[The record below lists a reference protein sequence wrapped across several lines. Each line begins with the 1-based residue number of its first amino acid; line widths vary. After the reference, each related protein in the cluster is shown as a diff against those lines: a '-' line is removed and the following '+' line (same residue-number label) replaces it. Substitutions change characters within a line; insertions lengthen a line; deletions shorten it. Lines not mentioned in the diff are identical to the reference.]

1 MTTTLPYHQNFSV
14 DLLIAYGRMRE
25 RMREKRVRKFWRS
38 SAFTLTYLGFICVG
52 VAIAPVA
59 PMIQWYAGEAAQ
71 AARNLPAAF
80 SKRSGSGGSIA
91 HQGIGALPQNAD
103 KPYVL
108 TARQD
113 ALELAGK
120 VHEIKIPLEMA
131 SAKALSGN
139 VKTVKSAAVSA
150 VAKKSVTTAVVHDNR
165 VIIPAI
171 KVDMP
176 IITGDDGAR
185 ALLKGAWLIPGTSTF
200 DKGGNSVISCH
211 RYLYTKGPRT
221 CFNLDKLKEGDAIIV
236 QWNGKQ
242 YHYKIRM
249 GKVVSPKEVSILNN
263 SRESILTIFT
273 CTPVFTSTN
282 RLYYIADL
290 IETKS
295 LTKTALQ

>member
-1 MTTTLPYHQNFSV
+1 MRTSMTTTLPYHQHLSV

-25 RMREKRVRKFWRS
+25 RVREKRARKFWRS
-38 SAFTLTYLGFICVG
+38 SAFTLTYIGFICIG
-52 VAIAPVA
+52 VAIAPIA

-71 AARNLPAAF
+71 ATRNLPRAL
-80 SKRSGSGGSIA
+80 SKQVA
-91 HQGIGALPQNAD
+91 HAEVGVLPQNAD

-108 TARQD
+108 KARQD
-113 ALELAGK
+113 ALELTGK
-120 VHEIKIPLEMA
+120 VHEIKAPRETA
-131 SAKALSGN
+131 SVKAPKENS
-139 VKTVKSAAVSA
+139 SA
-150 VAKKSVTTAVVHDNR
+150 VIAAAASNAAKKSNTTAADNR

-176 IITGDDGAR
+176 IVIGDNGER

-200 DKGGNSVISCH
+200 DKGGNSVLSCH

-263 SRESILTIFT
+263 TRESILTIFT
-273 CTPVFTSTN
+273 CTPVFTSKN
-282 RLYYIADL
+282 RLYFIADL
-290 IETKS
+290 VETKS
-295 LTKTALQ
+295 LTKTALK